1 MEQRFVEAKS
11 RMIQRCV
18 DGLVFFLYV
27 KNYQGRNCFIKIKNM
42 TSITKPFHWKLVG
55 HYWLRR

>member
-18 DGLVFFLYV
+18 DGLVFFV
-27 KNYQGRNCFIKIKNM
+27 CE
-42 TSITKPFHWKLVG
+42 KLSRKKLF
-55 HYWLRR
+55 Y